1 MVRGL
6 FRRSKPRQGA
16 SLPDGVRIYAVGDV
30 HGRLDLLDE
39 LLDRIDRHRRVY
51 PIARPVQVFVGDYI
65 DRGPASAQVLDRL
78 IAWSADNE
86 TVCLKGNHDTFIFEF
101 LRRPA
106 VLRDW
111 SAIGGLETLRSY
123 ALKPMLNPDSAS
135 QKELSVALRM
145 GLPKAHRTFLGSLQI
160 SFSCGRYFFVHAGV
174 RPGIPLQKQS
184 EEDLLW
190 IRDEFLLHEQ
200 PFEKIIVHG
209 HTPVRDIDVR
219 PNRIN
224 IDTGA
229 FATGKLSC
237 LIFEQDSIEP
247 LQQL

>member
-6 FRRSKPRQGA
+6 FRKSKPRQGA
-16 SLPDGVRIYAVGDV
+16 LLPQGVRIYAVGDV
-30 HGRLDLLDE
+30 HGRVDLLDE
-39 LLDRIDRHRRVY
+39 LLRRIERHRRIH

-65 DRGPASAQVLDRL
+65 DRGPASAEVLDRL
-78 IAWSADNE
+78 IAWSAENE
-86 TVCLKGNHDTFIFEF
+86 TVCLKGNHDGFIFEF
-101 LRRPA
+101 LQRPSA
-106 VLRDW
+106 LRDW

-123 ALKPMLNPDSAS
+123 GLKPTLNPDPAS
-135 QKELSVALRM
+135 QKELAASLR
-145 GLPKAHRTFLGSLQI
+145 GSLPKAHRTFLGTLQI

-174 RPGIPLQKQS
+174 RPGIPLQKQR
-184 EEDLLW
+184 EQDLLW

-209 HTPVRDIDVR
+209 HTPVREIDVR

-237 LIFEQDSIEP
+237 LILQEDSIEP
-247 LQQL
+247 L

>member
-6 FRRSKPRQGA
+6 FRRKPRSRSGA
-16 SLPDGVRIYAVGDV
+16 MLPEGVRIYAVGDV
-30 HGRLDLLDE
+30 HGRLDLLNDV
-39 LLDRIDRHRRVY
+39 LIRIARHRSAH

-65 DRGPASAQVLDRL
+65 DRGPESAHVLDQL
-78 IAWSADNE
+78 IAWSAENE
-86 TVCLKGNHDTFIFEF
+86 TICLKGNHDTFVFEF

-106 VLRDW
+106 ALRDW

-123 ALKPMLNPDSAS
+123 GLKPTLNPGPDM
-135 QKELSVALRM
+135 QKELSVALRTR
-145 GLPKAHRTFLGSLQI
+145 LPKEHRTFLGSLQT

-174 RPGIPLQKQS
+174 RPGVTLDKQK

-209 HTPVRDIDVR
+209 HTPVREIDVR

-229 FATGKLSC
+229 FATGRLSC
-237 LIFEQDSIEP
+237 LILQRDSIQS
-247 LQQL
+247 L